1 MEKSPS
7 SGFMARRS
15 GVGGEEEQ
23 REGLG
28 SERRENLDIGNSF
41 PFSRLLAVVVK
52 VLDNTGL

>member
-1 MEKSPS
+1 MEKSPG

-28 SERRENLDIGNSF
+28 SERRENLNIGNSF

-52 VLDNTGL
+52 VLDNIGL

>member
-1 MEKSPS
+1 MAESPG
-7 SGFMARRS
+7 SGFTARRS

-41 PFSRLLAVVVK
+41 TFSRLITVVVK
-52 VLDNTGL
+52 VLNNIGL